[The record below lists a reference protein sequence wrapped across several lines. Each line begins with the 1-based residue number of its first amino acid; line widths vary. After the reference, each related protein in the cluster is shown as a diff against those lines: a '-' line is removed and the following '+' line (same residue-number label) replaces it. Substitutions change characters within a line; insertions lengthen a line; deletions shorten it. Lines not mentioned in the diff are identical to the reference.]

1 MPERLPLVPRLRE
14 LDEALEERGMPAAAR
29 ARVQARLE
37 HEAHRRASLAGF
49 RLRWLPALTFAA
61 GAALVLLVVGL
72 RFSGH
77 ASSGNDALASRVM
90 GMFTVQGEGCRHHQS
105 ADETVLDGTCRLVS
119 SAMAV
124 HSWERV
130 RLSHERSPDQDVVQD
145 VVRIRRGA
153 AMFDITTVLPGEAP
167 TRIAVSHGT
176 IEVLGTRFTIEQ
188 TAHGGHVDLFEGR
201 IRFIALDGSSTE
213 IAPGQRYTWGQT
225 VAALTLTP
233 PPSVADAVDSA
244 PSDARSPA
252 SGSMESTTDANLE
265 KAQRFEPDL
274 VAEAVEAGEAAEA
287 GEVAEVAEAAGSRDA
302 APVSPRAES
311 RPSVGRRP
319 ARKPATHSAPEA
331 RPTPSGSSDEA
342 AAIIEEVARLRAQG
356 RYADAASV
364 LRRANKARR
373 WDRRTAQVLSY
384 ELGEIIERHLD
395 DTAAACKHW
404 ARHQARFRGGRYAR
418 AITAAQERLDCGTT
432 TR

>member
-1 MPERLPLVPRLRE
+1 
-14 LDEALEERGMPAAAR
+14 MPAAAR
-29 ARVQARLE
+29 ARVQARLR
-37 HEAHRRASLAGF
+37 HEAQRRASLFVF

-72 RFSGH
+72 RFSDRS
-77 ASSGNDALASRVM
+77 ASEGDATASRVM
-90 GMFTVQGEGCRHHQS
+90 SMFTVQGEGCRHHQS
-105 ADETVLDGTCRLVS
+105 ADQTVLDGTCRLVS
-119 SAMAV
+119 PAMAV

-130 RLSHERSPDQDVVQD
+130 RLSHELFREQD
-145 VVRIRRGA
+145 VVRIRRGV
-153 AMFDITTVLPGEAP
+153 AMFDITTVEPGEAP

-188 TAHGGHVDLFEGR
+188 TADGGHVDLFEGR
-201 IRFIALDGSSTE
+201 IRFVALDGSSAE

-225 VAALTLTP
+225 DAVLTLTP
-233 PPSVADAVDSA
+233 PPAKADA
-244 PSDARSPA
+244 PA
-252 SGSMESTTDANLE
+252 GSTESTTDASAE
-265 KAQRFEPDL
+265 VTEPVEPNQGAPAAD
-274 VAEAVEAGEAAEA
+274 AVEA
-287 GEVAEVAEAAGSRDA
+287 
-302 APVSPRAES
+302 APSPA
-311 RPSVGRRP
+311 PSLAPSLAPMRHHP
-319 ARKPATHSAPEA
+319 ARKSTDPPQAPKA

-342 AAIIEEVARLRAQG
+342 AAIIEQVARLRAQG

-364 LRRANKARR
+364 LRRANRARR

-418 AITAAQERLDCGTT
+418 AVTAARERLACDPAA
-432 TR
+432 R